1 MTTPTKLTLLALL
14 FIGITAKA
22 QNLPQAPGNYG
33 LTSALDGAPPMPGVY
48 LMEYFSYYSGTIQ
61 DQNGHDV
68 RPNGIDKLKISSAL
82 LLNQVVWITNEKV
95 LGGNFFLDALVP
107 VVLLDTKKP
116 YDLVGKSGIG
126 DITVGAGV
134 QWFNKKL
141 FGKPFFSRLE
151 FGYTLPVGSYD
162 DEGGTKPIN
171 AGAKF
176 GVFQPSYSHT
186 LMVNNNFSISL
197 KHHLSFNGK
206 FKEIPGVDVRVGDF
220 YHVNYSL
227 EHLVGQ
233 SRFQPGVSGETRV
246 GIQGYFGTQLSDDK
260 INGSKIAD
268 SKESVFAIGPNLHLL
283 TKKGLVLE
291 FKTAFETAAVNRPQG
306 VRSTIRLIKL
316 FTPKAKK

>member
-1 MTTPTKLTLLALL
+1 MTTPKKLVLLALL
-14 FIGITAKA
+14 FIAITAKA
-22 QNLPQAPGNYG
+22 QNLPQPPGNYG
-33 LTSALDGAPPMPGVY
+33 LTSALDAAPPMPGVY
-48 LMEYFSYYSGTIQ
+48 LMEYFSYYSGTLQ
-61 DQNGHDV
+61 DQNGNDV
-68 RPNGIDKLKISSAL
+68 RPNGTDKLKISSAL
-82 LLNQVVWITNEKV
+82 LLNQVVWITKTEV
-95 LGGNFFLDALVP
+95 LGGNLFFDALVP
-107 VVLLDTKKP
+107 LVLLDTKKP
-116 YDLVGKSGIG
+116 YDLVGKSGVG
-126 DITVGAGV
+126 DVTVGTGV

-141 FGKPFFSRLE
+141 FGKTYFSRLE
-151 FGYTLPVGSYD
+151 LGYTLPVGSYD
-162 DEGGTKPIN
+162 DELGTKPIN

-176 GVFQPSYSHT
+176 GTFQPTYSQT
-186 LMVNNNFSISL
+186 LMFTKNFSVSI

-206 FKEIPGVDVRVGDF
+206 FKEIPGAEVRVGNF

-246 GIQGYFGTQLSDDK
+246 GIQGYFGTQLNDDK
-260 INGSKIAD
+260 VNGSKIAD